1 MIQGFQGF
9 RVWLPHG
16 PIQVAPA
23 SLDGSG
29 ATSGPGVNDV
39 SRAPILNL
47 PKFLDWALNLGLEFG
62 VLGPCGLLL

>member
-23 SLDGSG
+23 SLDGSA
-29 ATSGPGVNDV
+29 ATAAGPGVSDV
-39 SRAPILNL
+39 SPAPILNL
-47 PKFLDWALNLGLEFG
+47 PKFLDWALNLGLE
-62 VLGPCGLLL
+62 CGC